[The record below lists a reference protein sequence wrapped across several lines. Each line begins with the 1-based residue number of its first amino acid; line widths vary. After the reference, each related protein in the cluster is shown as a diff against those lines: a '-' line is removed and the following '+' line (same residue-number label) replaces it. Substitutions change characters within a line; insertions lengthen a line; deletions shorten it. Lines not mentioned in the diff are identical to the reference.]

1 MDIKV
6 GDKVR
11 VKRYEKRPFY
21 WNHDGEMDYLM
32 GQVVTVKS
40 IELGTCVEIAEDT
53 RWHFYVDN
61 FEPITSQDDSKKSM
75 QPVKKQRTVMPT
87 LDNVI
92 MICDFKVNGAYIT
105 KIIYNDP
112 VTVVYWSNG
121 QRTIVKA
128 HNEPFNDEK
137 GLCMAIMKR
146 ALGSKFHRFFKE
158 LCNGNSD

>member
-1 MDIKV
+1 MFKV
-6 GDKVR
+6 GDRVR
-11 VKRYEKRPFY
+11 VKTFEERPVH
-21 WNHDGEMDYLM
+21 WDDRMDHLM
-32 GQVVTVKS
+32 GEVVKIHDIISEFYAVKDGS
-40 IELGTCVEIAEDT
+40 DT
-53 RWHFYVDN
+53 WWFIDDD
-61 FEPITSQDDSKKSM
+61 FEPITSKDDSKKSM
-75 QPVKKQRTVMPT
+75 QRVKKQRTVMPT

-112 VTVVYWSNG
+112 VTVVYWSDG

>member
-1 MDIKV
+1 MNIKV
-6 GDKVR
+6 GDTGR
-11 VKRYEKRPFY
+11 VKRFKKRPDY
-21 WNHDGEMDYLM
+21 WNFNGEMDYLM
-32 GQVVTVKS
+32 GKVVTVKS
-40 IELGTCVEIAEDT
+40 IECRDVEIAEDA
-53 RWHFYVDN
+53 RWLFDMSD
-61 FEPITSQDDSKKSM
+61 FELITSKDDSKKSM
-75 QPVKKQRTVMPT
+75 QQVKKQRTVMPT
-87 LDNVI
+87 LDNMI

-112 VTVVYWSNG
+112 VTVVYWSDG

-146 ALGSKFHRFFKE
+146 ALGSKLHRFFKE

>member
-11 VKRYEKRPFY
+11 VKRFEIRPWH
-21 WNHDGEMDYLM
+21 WNKCGDMDYLM
-32 GQVVTVKS
+32 GKVVTVKS
-40 IELGTCVEIAEDT
+40 IDPLGVEIAEDAK
-53 RWHFYVDN
+53 WLFDVED
-61 FEPITSQDDSKKSM
+61 FEPFTSKEDSKKSM

-112 VTVVYWSNG
+112 VTVVYWSDG